1 MYPLPHLRAPSG
13 KAAQPVVATL
23 ACVAAILALVAG
35 LAMLGGAGG
44 EQPMLQAG
52 AAQAVVAAPLS
63 STAAAPAPA
72 PSAVSDSLPEEMPPT
87 F

>member
-1 MYPLPHLRAPSG
+1 MHPLPHLRAPSG

-35 LAMLGGAGG
+35 LAVLGSPGG
-44 EQPMLQAG
+44 EQPMLQAD
-52 AAQAVVAAPLS
+52 AAQAAVATPLP
-63 STAAAPAPA
+63 AAAADQAPG
-72 PSAVSDSLPEEMPPT
+72 AVSDSLPEEMPPT